1 MLPREPAPPSEREF
15 TGYQRLVYREAG
27 IWLSPAKKALLVGRV
42 SRRLR
47 ELGGLSFGAYL
58 KLAEEDEAER
68 VRLLDALCTHET
80 HFFREPRHFE
90 LLEREVLPRWR
101 AHGDTG

>member
-1 MLPREPAPPSEREF
+1 MSETHREEGVPILPKAPPLLTEREF

-27 IWLSPAKKALLVGRV
+27 IWLSDVKKALLVGRV

-58 KLAEEDEAER
+58 RQVEEDEAER

-80 HFFREPRHFE
+80 HFF
-90 LLEREVLPRWR
+90 
-101 AHGDTG
+101 